1 MTVLNFGQISVNI
14 SKTVQDRDILS
25 SVSKVVELKENEK
38 WFRLSVTILTAV
50 QNFLATI

>member
-25 SVSKVVELKENEK
+25 MEEEIIYGLSNGTSVSDLE
-38 WFRLSVTILTAV
+38 
-50 QNFLATI
+50 